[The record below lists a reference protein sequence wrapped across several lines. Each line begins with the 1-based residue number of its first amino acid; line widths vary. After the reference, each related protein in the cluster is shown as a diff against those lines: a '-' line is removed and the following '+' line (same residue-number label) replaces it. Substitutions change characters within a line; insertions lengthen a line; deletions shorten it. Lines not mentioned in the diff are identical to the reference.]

1 MAQVRRQ
8 GWAIWLALGT
18 ICGLLATGFWPNTPL
33 HAVATDHSENF
44 VMATGMVDDNV
55 EAVFMLDFLT
65 GTLRGAVISNQ
76 SRGFQAVYETNVL
89 ADLASAVTTLNA
101 KVRQENAAR
110 KKAGAP
116 ARPDVQVPQSPKF
129 LMVTG
134 ISDLRRGAARL
145 RPGRSVVYIA
155 ETSTGL
161 VLAYV
166 IPWSP
171 ENHTQDIAFQGKLI
185 LWAADQFATTVVR
198 PE

>member
-1 MAQVRRQ
+1 
-8 GWAIWLALGT
+8 
-18 ICGLLATGFWPNTPL
+18 
-33 HAVATDHSENF
+33 
-44 VMATGMVDDNV
+44 
-55 EAVFMLDFLT
+55 
-65 GTLRGAVISNQ
+65 
-76 SRGFQAVYETNVL
+76 
-89 ADLASAVTTLNA
+89 
-101 KVRQENAAR
+101 
-110 KKAGAP
+110 
-116 ARPDVQVPQSPKF
+116 
-129 LMVTG
+129 MVTG

-185 LWAADQFATTVVR
+185 LWAADQFATPVVR